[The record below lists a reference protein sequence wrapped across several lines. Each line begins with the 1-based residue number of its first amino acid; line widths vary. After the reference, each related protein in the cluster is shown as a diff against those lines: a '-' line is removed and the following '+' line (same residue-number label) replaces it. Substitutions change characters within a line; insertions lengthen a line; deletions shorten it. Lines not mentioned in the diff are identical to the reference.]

1 MPRIWPYLPKLL
13 ASNRIKKSLW
23 FPFTFKGI
31 FCEGKHGNFLVSAW
45 HLQILSLFTFYM
57 TQCIAQKDS
66 KPQLAGLNPGIRCVF
81 LRFIPETIKSTSF
94 RENFG
99 PSFQNISVIPCKTSE
114 STGSGFKSQHKLC
127 FPTFYKNSTKM
138 HFFKHQNQHLVI
150 TKIDTWWKT
159 DRLIRSMTS

>member
-1 MPRIWPYLPKLL
+1 M
-13 ASNRIKKSLW
+13 A
-23 FPFTFKGI
+23 
-31 FCEGKHGNFLVSAW
+31 
-45 HLQILSLFTFYM
+45 
-57 TQCIAQKDS
+57 QCVGQKCS

-81 LRFIPETIKSTSF
+81 LRFIPEAIKSTSF

-99 PSFQNISVIPCKTSE
+99 PSFQNISVIPSKTSE

-127 FPTFYKNSTKM
+127 CPTFCNKNSTKM
-138 HFFKHQNQHLVI
+138 HFFKHQNQHRPLSILSHTGCAPTLAILGLLILEQSNFKVNTRI